1 MKSKMLMPQ
10 EVEVFYLIPS
20 IRREIAL
27 AMKKSGKMQKEIAK
41 MLCVEESTISQYF
54 SMKRGAELTLD
65 KEIRQAIN
73 ESSQNI
79 KNEVDMITQVQKIL
93 GLIRKSKAICRIHRR
108 LANLPESCNA
118 CFK

>member
-41 MLCVEESTISQYF
+41 TLCVEESTISQYF
-54 SMKRGAELTLD
+54 SMKRGSEFELD
-65 KEIRQAIN
+65 NEIKQAIN

-79 KNEVDMITQVQKIL
+79 KNEFDLIAPSPKDTETHKKKQSHLQNTQET
-93 GLIRKSKAICRIHRR
+93 GEPS
-108 LANLPESCNA
+108 
-118 CFK
+118 